1 MSHRLVPNHIT
12 VSILPSCIEVLRLLG
27 LGEQA
32 SRRAGEQASG
42 AEIVIGRDGGV
53 LVGVGEHWALG
64 PLIDEQGP

>member
-1 MSHRLVPNHIT
+1 MSHRLVPII
-12 VSILPSCIEVLRLLG
+12 SQSQYYRPVLRYCACWAS
-27 LGEQA
+27 A